1 MTRSG
6 DGILVVVVVGGAGAG
21 LGAVVPLFVDLLF
34 HDRQL

>member
-1 MTRSG
+1 MARG
-6 DGILVVVVVGGAGAG
+6 RGGILGVGVSGGAGAG